1 MRKWFKR
8 AGIAAGAVVGAVG
21 VLFAVA
27 WFKAEADMA
36 RVYEV
41 NDPPLVL
48 AGDEAEL
55 ARGAH
60 LYQVAG
66 CVECHGEGG
75 RGKVFIDAG
84 PVARVVAPNLTPAA
98 LRGRYDVDQLA
109 AAIRH
114 GVGPDGR
121 PLRVMPSGDF
131 IHLTDADTAAL
142 VAHLQALPDSD
153 NRPGESEIRP
163 LGRVLHLFGKLHLVP
178 AASLDHSPRRRT
190 SPPPGPTA
198 EYGAYLAQVCT
209 GCHGADWAG
218 QRVPGTPPELPP
230 ASNLT
235 PHANGLAGWTEADFV
250 RVFREGKRP
259 DGSDVHPFMPWRTYG
274 VMTDD
279 EVTALWRHLSG
290 LPAKPGQPKAAKA

>member
-8 AGIAAGAVVGAVG
+8 AGIAAGVMVAAVG
-21 VLFAVA
+21 VLFALA

-153 NRPGESEIRP
+153 NNPGATEIRP

-178 AASLDHSPRRRT
+178 AASPTIRRASARRRRRA
-190 SPPPGPTA
+190 PPRNTAPTWRRCA
-198 EYGAYLAQVCT
+198 RAATAPT
-209 GCHGADWAG
+209 G
-218 QRVPGTPPELPP
+218 P
-230 ASNLT
+230 ASACPARRRSCRRL
-235 PHANGLAGWTEADFV
+235 
-250 RVFREGKRP
+250 
-259 DGSDVHPFMPWRTYG
+259 RT
-274 VMTDD
+274 
-279 EVTALWRHLSG
+279 
-290 LPAKPGQPKAAKA
+290 